1 MPLNDFISAIQRYCS
16 FFFPQDAIIKL
27 GPLPRLLNDISVALR
42 NPHLQRQPSH
52 QTDRLLSRPSFT
64 RGISSDF
71 QNYMMR
77 DLNRYVAF
85 LKYLLHNLLHEFHSV
100 SCFLASKFSS
110 DPSGCPVT
118 KKWVIFKCRL
128 KHVTTEET
136 IPTSRPVVGGLQSP
150 DLTVEST
157 GAGYLPKLQR
167 VVKLPVR
174 RCTYVR
180 LSCARA
186 IFDSLT
192 KISVEFHA
200 SVNQLEH
207 NYRRIPAA
215 SAAAS
220 RCHLL
225 ACHYC

>member
-1 MPLNDFISAIQRYCS
+1 MFGHNIPQHQAGGSCNALKWFHFSDSGTAL

-52 QTDRLLSRPSFT
+52 QMDRLLSRPSFT

-85 LKYLLHNLLHEFHSV
+85 LHYLLHNLLHEVHSRV
-100 SCFLASKFSS
+100 SCFLASIFSS
-110 DPSGCPVT
+110 DPLGCPVT

-128 KHVTTEET
+128 KHVTAEEA
-136 IPTSRPVVGGLQSP
+136 IPTSRPVMGGLQSP

-157 GAGYLPKLQR
+157 DAGYLPKLQR
-167 VVKLPVR
+167 VVKLPVW
-174 RCTYVR
+174 RCIYVC
-180 LSCARA
+180 L
-186 IFDSLT
+186 
-192 KISVEFHA
+192 
-200 SVNQLEH
+200 
-207 NYRRIPAA
+207 
-215 SAAAS
+215 
-220 RCHLL
+220 
-225 ACHYC
+225 